1 MYNIFYKAFC
11 ITLFILVLISC
22 EEKMTSNSSLATT
35 NSVSE
40 GNSRSKSIKMGNC
53 SWCSK
58 EIVNGNEHFEVGLR
72 NINGN
77 LNYIFYSNSELG
89 GTGGLPGEEVK
100 KPHENQYE
108 GLFFCSL
115 KCLNELASSH
125 LLTIKYTFLNINSFD
140 PLEGL
145 DENKVN
151 PFDYGKPVNDGSRGG
166 APIGDGSR
174 GGSPVDNGNNQG
186 NGLK

>member
-11 ITLFILVLISC
+11 ITLCILVLISC
-22 EEKMTSNSSLATT
+22 EEKMNSKSSLATT

-58 EIVNGNEHFEVGLR
+58 EIVDGNKHFEVGLR

-77 LNYIFYSNSELG
+77 LNYIFYSTNSELG

-125 LLTIKYTFLNINSFD
+125 LATNKYTFLNFNSFD

-145 DENKVN
+145 VENNVN
-151 PFDYGKPVNDGSRGG
+151 PFDYGKPVN
-166 APIGDGSR
+166 DGSR